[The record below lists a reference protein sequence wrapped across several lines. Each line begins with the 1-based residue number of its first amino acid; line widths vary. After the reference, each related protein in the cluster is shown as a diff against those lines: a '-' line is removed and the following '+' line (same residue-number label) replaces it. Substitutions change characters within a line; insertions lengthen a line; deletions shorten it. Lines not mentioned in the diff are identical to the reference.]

1 LEQKLNYDKR
11 KDNIV
16 NLINLN
22 KINYRGLQ

>member
-22 KINYRGLQ
+22 KNKL